1 MWINQPPPRDFS
13 RKHQASWKDQDLL
26 SSSVLIFP
34 ILLDDL
40 DWTSLAINCPL
51 TSILRVQQVG
61 HIYRFLKK
69 FSLIKL
75 AWASFPP
82 WDFLLNKNYFA
93 FDANLIRLY
102 SDSYNRLC
110 FRIQVLCKNV
120 QVDEKGQLLIS
131 INWLSID
138 YLKWEIFFAAY
149 LWFSYRWNKPI
160 IRYEKATECLSLV
173 TNVYL

>member
-1 MWINQPPPRDFS
+1 MWINQPPPQDFS

-75 AWASFPP
+75 PWASFPP
-82 WDFLLNKNYFA
+82 WDFLLNKKYFA
-93 FDANLIRLY
+93 FDANLIQLY

-110 FRIQVLCKNV
+110 FRIPVLCKIV
-120 QVDEKGQLLIS
+120 QVDEKGHQS
-131 INWLSID
+131 IN
-138 YLKWEIFFAAY
+138 
-149 LWFSYRWNKPI
+149 
-160 IRYEKATECLSLV
+160 
-173 TNVYL
+173 